1 MSKAENKSWD
11 FLWYALYA
19 FAGLGLELLLLGLVE
34 PVLFGGTTSGDYSD
48 TQRILHWLLTILC
61 WGAMIALLTHFSK
74 RKLQFDPLARRPFS
88 PKGLGAAAVLAAVCV
103 LLNALDWGTL
113 KIVGEWQSKGA
124 LLFFFQYVYYL
135 FEIGLVFL
143 IVAFGHGLLRGCCE
157 KRAGF
162 PSAGWCSALPGE
174 SSTCSARGTSPPALA

>member
-1 MSKAENKSWD
+1 MSKTENKSWD

-34 PVLFGGTTSGDYSD
+34 PVLFGGTASSDYSD

-88 PKGLGAAAVLAAVCV
+88 KKGWVPPLYWQLCACCSTPWTGAPSRLSASGKA
-103 LLNALDWGTL
+103 
-113 KIVGEWQSKGA
+113 
-124 LLFFFQYVYYL
+124 
-135 FEIGLVFL
+135 
-143 IVAFGHGLLRGCCE
+143 
-157 KRAGF
+157 RAR
-162 PSAGWCSALPGE
+162 CSFS
-174 SSTCSARGTSPPALA
+174 SSTSTISLRSGWSF

>member
-1 MSKAENKSWD
+1 MSKTENKSWD

-88 PKGLGAAAVLAAVCV
+88 KKGLGAAAVLAAVCV

-113 KIVGEWQSKGA
+113 KIVGEESRIPFGGLVLCFTWGIIHMLSQGNISTGLGVMAFA
-124 LLFFFQYVYYL
+124 LLYGGIYL
-135 FEIGLVFL
+135 
-143 IVAFGHGLLRGCCE
+143 LLNRDSLC
-157 KRAGF
+157 AY
-162 PSAGWCSALPGE
+162 LLM
-174 SSTCSARGTSPPALA
+174 ALAFVL

>member
-1 MSKAENKSWD
+1 MSKTENKSWD

-74 RKLQFDPLARRPFS
+74 HKLQFDPLARRPFS
-88 PKGLGAAAVLAAVCV
+88 KKGLGAAAVLAAVRAAQRPGLGHPQDCRRV
-103 LLNALDWGTL
+103 AKQGRAALFLPVRLLSL
-113 KIVGEWQSKGA
+113 
-124 LLFFFQYVYYL
+124 
-135 FEIGLVFL
+135 
-143 IVAFGHGLLRGCCE
+143 
-157 KRAGF
+157 
-162 PSAGWCSALPGE
+162 
-174 SSTCSARGTSPPALA
+174 

>member
-1 MSKAENKSWD
+1 MPSMPSRGWGWNCCCSVWWK
-11 FLWYALYA
+11 
-19 FAGLGLELLLLGLVE
+19 

-88 PKGLGAAAVLAAVCV
+88 KKGLGAAAVLAAVCV

-135 FEIGLVFL
+135 FEIGLGLFDRRLWPAV
-143 IVAFGHGLLRGCCE
+143 LLRGCCE

-174 SSTCSARGTSPPALA
+174 SSICSAKGTSPPALA